1 MKWKQPLTEEQQMLV
16 EENLHLV
23 RWTVREYIHVRE
35 EIEGLGFEDLCQEG
49 AIALCH
55 AAATYRSGPVQ
66 FKTYAVTVVRNHL
79 LDHCRRVAAR
89 QRNMPTLS
97 LEAPLDED
105 KPPSQIPLA
114 TDVAEECVSQMY
126 VARILEHGKC
136 TYSGV
141 AKLGIEAM
149 ELKIKGYSGAD
160 IAKLYHTKPNHVGA
174 WISRAAE
181 KLRSDSIAMSL
192 LGMDVENAPPHS

>member
-1 MKWKQPLTEEQQMLV
+1 MAEQ
-16 EENLHLV
+16 NIHLV
-23 RWTVREYIHVRE
+23 RWTVQEYISTRE
-35 EIEGLGFEDLCQEG
+35 EVEGLGFEDLCQEG
-49 AIALCH
+49 GLALCY
-55 AAATYRSGPVQ
+55 AAATYRAGSVQ
-66 FKTYAVTVVRNHL
+66 FKTYAIPVIRNHL

-126 VARILEHGKC
+126 VARILEHAKC

-141 AKLGIEAM
+141 AKLGIEAL
-149 ELKIKGYSGAD
+149 ELKIKGYSGTD

-181 KLRSDSIAMSL
+181 KLRSDSVAIGL
-192 LGMDVENAPPHS
+192 LGVDVENTTPHS

>member
-1 MKWKQPLTEEQQMLV
+1 MKWKQPLTEEQRVLAEQ
-16 EENLHLV
+16 NLHLV
-23 RWTVREYIHVRE
+23 RWTIREYINVRE
-35 EIEGLGFEDLCQEG
+35 EIEGLGLDDLCQEG

-55 AAATYRSGPVQ
+55 AAATYQAGSVQ
-66 FKTYAVTVVRNHL
+66 FKTYAVTVVRNYL
-79 LDHCRRVAAR
+79 LDHCRKVMAQ
-89 QRNMPTLS
+89 QRNMPTLP
-97 LEAPLDED
+97 LDAPSDED
-105 KPPSQIPLA
+105 KPPSQIPFA
-114 TDVAEECVSQMY
+114 ADDTEEWLSELYVS
-126 VARILEHGKC
+126 RILEHGKR

-141 AKLGIEAM
+141 AKLGIEAL

-181 KLRSDSIAMSL
+181 KLRADSVAMGL

>member
-1 MKWKQPLTEEQQMLV
+1 MKWKQPLTQEQQMLV

-23 RWTVREYIHVRE
+23 RWAVREYIRVRE

-49 AIALCH
+49 AVALCH
-55 AAATYRSGPVQ
+55 AAATYQASPVQ
-66 FKTYAVTVVRNHL
+66 FKTYAVTVIRNYL
-79 LDHCRRVAAR
+79 LDHCRKVMAR

-97 LEAPLDED
+97 LDAPLDED
-105 KPPSQIPLA
+105 KPPSYTPVAPDL
-114 TDVAEECVSQMY
+114 AEEWISELYVSH
-126 VARILEHGKC
+126 ILEHGKRA
-136 TYSGV
+136 YSGV
-141 AKLGIEAM
+141 AKLGIEAL

-181 KLRSDSIAMSL
+181 KLRSDSVAMGL